1 MMAKEEMSVQINTMS
16 KTTTYRPSDSLKQEE
31 RLKKTTSSASK
42 AGEIIILLDF
52 WCFDSCCRD
61 WHYYKG
67 QCH

>member
-1 MMAKEEMSVQINTMS
+1 MS